1 MLLMSAFVLSTLIF
15 LLTEKNN
22 MYIMTKKEGN
32 SKFGKLILFQINIF
46 LRKGENK
53 NGRNNKR
60 FFEIYKRKI

>member
-1 MLLMSAFVLSTLIF
+1 MLLMSAFVLSTFIF

-46 LRKGENK
+46 FEKRRK
-53 NGRNNKR
+53 
-60 FFEIYKRKI
+60 